1 MIKKQAIVSV
11 GIAGVMLAI
20 ALFRPAEYTAQT
32 TFFVPLTLL
41 EKQIQQNGIGFGS
54 PTEVDAHIEL
64 MQSDKLRTEV
74 LGAFGE
80 GLDVDISKTRNG
92 AVRVAVKGEDPV
104 AVAQAAN
111 GAVALAD
118 SIKQSM
124 LRQNV
129 GMSFEVM
136 QARTERLV
144 EEESTLRKGL
154 DSLRIEAQQDSLA
167 FAALIFRKE
176 RQYGSVVVSLTQS
189 ERKLQDLQEYL
200 EAPAPASYIISEA
213 QEPTA
218 PSGLPA
224 VGVAALAGLIAF
236 GVQRA
241 LSASKNA

>member
-1 MIKKQAIVSV
+1 MIRKQAIVSV
-11 GIAGVMLAI
+11 AVALVMLAI
-20 ALFRPAEYTAQT
+20 ALFRPAEYKAET

-64 MQSDKLRTEV
+64 MQSEKLRTEV
-74 LGAFGE
+74 LAAYGE
-80 GLDVDISKTRNG
+80 GLNVDVSKTRNG
-92 AVRVAVKGEDPV
+92 AVRVVVKGED
-104 AVAQAAN
+104 ATLVAQAAN
-111 GAVALAD
+111 GAVAIAD
-118 SIKQSM
+118 SIKQAM

-136 QARTERLV
+136 KARTERLV
-144 EEESTLRKGL
+144 DEERELRQGL
-154 DSLRIEAQQDSLA
+154 DSLRFEAQEDSLA

-176 RQYGSVVVSLTQS
+176 RQYGSAVVSLTQS

-213 QEPTA
+213 QEPKS